1 MYVFRITNREP
12 WLTKPVRACV
22 CCILKPYMITHIFVR
37 RRIMVLTHPSI
48 IFNINFSLFKLQ
60 TCTDWGKT
68 MVFFCFNF
76 IFNMTSIL
84 SLSKS
89 ESNCGQNAW
98 TGQHGRLTGPYLLQA
113 FSIHHTK
120 QTRKVCKR
128 ILLIKFVSWGIW
140 APFELSISLL
150 IPLITC
156 FLRNMSILKSVYLWI
171 NAKSF

>member
-156 FLRNMSILKSVYLWI
+156 FLRDMSILKSV
-171 NAKSF
+171 

>member
-1 MYVFRITNREP
+1 MNCGLPNPYV
-12 WLTKPVRACV
+12 CV
-22 CCILKPYMITHIFVR
+22 CVCYILKPYMITQVFVR

-68 MVFFCFNF
+68 LVFFFNF
-76 IFNMTSIL
+76 IFNVTSI

-113 FSIHHTK
+113 FSIHRTK
-120 QTRKVCKR
+120 HTRKVCKR

-156 FLRNMSILKSVYLWI
+156 FLRDMSILKSV
-171 NAKSF
+171 